1 MKNATKIDIYLSRIS
16 GKTYMAFDAN
26 LSDLKDFGIS
36 EDDFKKITDYLE
48 TFIKL
53 FINGGSVIKLRDD

>member
-26 LSDLKDFGIS
+26 MLDLKEFGIS
-36 EDDFKKITDYLE
+36 ENDFKKITDYIE

-53 FINGGSVIKLRDD
+53 IMKGNTPINLRDD